1 MSLKEE
7 TLENQKNK
15 LFTILE
21 HSHNDLHTFLYLI
34 LLVIIP
40 TLPLEVP
47 DLRVVGELGHIHYV
61 DLEKV
66 NL

>member
-21 HSHNDLHTFLYLI
+21 HLHNDLHKFLYL
-34 LLVIIP
+34 IP

-47 DLRVVGELGHIHYV
+47 DPRVAGELGHIHYV